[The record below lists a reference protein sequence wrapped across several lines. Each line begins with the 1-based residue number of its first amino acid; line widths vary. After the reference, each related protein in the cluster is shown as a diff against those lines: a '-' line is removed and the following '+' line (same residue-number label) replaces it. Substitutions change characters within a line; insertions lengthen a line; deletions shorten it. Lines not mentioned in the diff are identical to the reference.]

1 MQPSKTTG
9 GVFRRGDSGYE
20 QAVLGTSFSARDPGR
35 RPEIVV
41 QANTAEE
48 VVAAVHLAKRENL
61 KLSMCSGGHSWAQN
75 HIREGGLMLD
85 LSRLKSIEI
94 DPARQTAAIGPAVL
108 AGELNLALVPHRLF
122 FPTAHAW
129 TVGMGGFLLQGGF
142 GWNSRNV
149 GVGCQN
155 VIGIDVVLADGSLVH
170 ASETENPDLFW
181 AARGAGPGFFGVVVR
196 FHLRLHK
203 RAKFI
208 GMKLQVFR
216 IKHLE
221 EVLAWADKVGPQ
233 VSPQVEFQIVMNPKA
248 SVINAH
254 GLEVV
259 APVMADSWKEARD
272 MVAFMSNSPVRS
284 KASLTLPLLPMS
296 LNFMMKAGEK
306 ALFLSNMRWNADNMW
321 MDTPIDPLL
330 PALRR
335 IADTQPP
342 HPSHG
347 LWLNWNGPVQRPDMA
362 FSMEHRTY
370 LALYCG
376 LGKDVEEAPDV
387 NWATDHMKA
396 LEPWSR
402 GIQLADENLARRPW
416 PFVSDA
422 NLARLD
428 LARAKYDPQGIF
440 HTWMGRVDGAT
451 DAKMKSGLLLKEVR
465 DV

>member
-1 MQPSKTTG
+1 MPGS
-9 GVFRRGDSGYE
+9 VFHRGDSGFD
-20 QAVLGTSFSARDPGR
+20 QAVLGTSFTTRDPGR

-41 QANTAEE
+41 QANNIDEAISA
-48 VVAAVHLAKRENL
+48 VRQAAQGEMRIG
-61 KLSMCSGGHSWAQN
+61 MCSGGHSWAQN
-75 HIREGGLMLD
+75 HIREGGMMLD
-85 LSRLKSIEI
+85 LSRLNSIEI
-94 DPARQTAAIGPAVL
+94 NAIKMTAVIGPAVL
-108 AGELNLALVPHRLF
+108 AGELNLALVPHGLF

-129 TVGMGGFLLQGGF
+129 TVGLGGFLLQGGF

-155 VIGIDVVLADGSLVH
+155 VIGIDVVLANGTLVH
-170 ASETENPDLFW
+170 ANETENADLFW

-221 EVLAWADKVGPQ
+221 EVMAWADRVGPS
-233 VSPQVEFQIVMNPKA
+233 VSPNVEFQIVMNPKA
-248 SVINAH
+248 SVINNH
-254 GLEVV
+254 GLEVI
-259 APVMADSWKEARD
+259 APVMADSWKEARE
-272 MVAFMSNSPVRS
+272 MLAFMSNSPVRS
-284 KASLTLPLLPMS
+284 KATLTLPLLPMS

-306 ALFLSNMRWNADNMW
+306 TLFLSNTRWSADNMW
-321 MDTPIDPLL
+321 MDGPISPLL
-330 PALRR
+330 PQLRK

-342 HPSHG
+342 HPSHV
-347 LWLNWNGPVQRPDMA
+347 LWLNWNGPAQRPDMA
-362 FSMEHRTY
+362 FSMENRTY

-376 LGKDVEEAPDV
+376 LGKGVDESKHA

-402 GIQLADENLARRPW
+402 GIQLADENLARRPAR
-416 PFVSDA
+416 FVSDT

-428 LARAKYDPQGIF
+428 QVRSKYDPQGRF
-440 HTWMGRVDGAT
+440 HSWMGRVAETAAT
-451 DAKMKSGLLLKEVR
+451 QLPPGTHQESV
-465 DV
+465 